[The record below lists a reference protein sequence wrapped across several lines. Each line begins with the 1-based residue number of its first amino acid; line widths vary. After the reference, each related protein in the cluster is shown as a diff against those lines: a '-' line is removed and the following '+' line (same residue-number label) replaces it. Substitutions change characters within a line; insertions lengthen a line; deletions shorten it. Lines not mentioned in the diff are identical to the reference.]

1 MWTRAVFDCILLIFW
16 LAYTA
21 VFAKIKKYR
30 KYYIF
35 SKLREKIFS
44 LTPMPLPIFIFFLSL
59 NEQHS
64 VKVCLLL
71 RKSDLD
77 MRKTL
82 SQSIERKIPFNYVSK
97 LGKKIIK
104 IIKKANSVM
113 CFSSQR
119 FLFACFSLI
128 SWNTGR
134 KTHPYGPES

>member
-1 MWTRAVFDCILLIFW
+1 MWTRAAFDCILLTFW

-35 SKLREKIFS
+35 QKLREKIFS
-44 LTPMPLPIFIFFLSL
+44 LTPHPPYLFFFLSL
-59 NEQHS
+59 NERHF

-82 SQSIERKIPFNYVSK
+82 PQSIERIMPFNDVS
-97 LGKKIIK
+97 
-104 IIKKANSVM
+104 M
-113 CFSSQR
+113 
-119 FLFACFSLI
+119 
-128 SWNTGR
+128 
-134 KTHPYGPES
+134 PEK